1 MTMSIGDRNKPTMN
15 PTEPEALD
23 QTGQT
28 GQTGQTVVRVE
39 NLTKSFEG
47 RQVLRGVDLTVERG
61 SIVSVIGQSGGGKT
75 TLMRCLNLLERPDS
89 GTIRISGSPVF
100 ADGKVL
106 IEDLAVLRQRVG
118 MVFQRFN
125 LFPHLTAIENVVLGQ
140 RSAAKVPEREALERA
155 AALLK
160 RVGLAH
166 RGLAYPDQMSGGE
179 QQRVAIARAL
189 ALRPQVLL
197 FDEPTSSLDPEATR
211 EVLRVMRELAAEGM
225 TMVLVTHEISFA
237 RDVADWT
244 VFVDE
249 GLVVEQGPPAEVLVR
264 PAHQRTRRFLASFD
278 ALD

>member
-28 GQTGQTVVRVE
+28 DQTDQTVVRVE

-264 PAHQRTRRFLASFD
+264 PAHRRTRRFLASFD